1 MLPEWLDTRKKST
14 GPTPRPYLISA
25 SCLYHCLKELSNRV
39 VSWRSPGWVCDHL
52 WHPPH
57 SLSGRRSCWWFECGY
72 RKQSSVSGQTACWAP
87 NLCPSLLTAP
97 PLPAMGS
104 GLSLR
109 SHWQALFSQ
118 LLFSS
123 GLEEVQQYCLGGCSS
138 VMPRCFRTM
147 FWSLVAPTT
156 TETSPEV
163 KLWSKRRLWRNFYLI
178 CIPLFHLHTH
188 PAQSASLLATSTCWG
203 KKKEGE

>member
-1 MLPEWLDTRKKST
+1 MSSVPLVI
-14 GPTPRPYLISA
+14 Y
-25 SCLYHCLKELSNRV
+25 CLKELSDRV
-39 VSWRSPGWVCDHL
+39 ISWRSPEWVCGHL
-52 WHPPH
+52 CTHHIHCQEDEAADDSNVATESKVPYPSRLLVKHWNFVPH
-57 SLSGRRSCWWFECGY
+57 SSQLPRYQQWGQASLWGATGRPYF
-72 RKQSSVSGQTACWAP
+72 
-87 NLCPSLLTAP
+87 
-97 PLPAMGS
+97 
-104 GLSLR
+104 
-109 SHWQALFSQ
+109 FQ
-118 LLFSS
+118 LLFFS
-123 GLEEVQQYCLGGCSS
+123 GLEEVQQCHLGGCSF